1 MTEGYGYGKVI
12 LFGEH
17 FVVYGIPAIAAGI
30 SRKTVATAERGT
42 APGVT
47 ITDNR
52 PAAPGYKEEYV
63 QQQKDSVERMK
74 PFLGVDFVKNP
85 FRITLAG
92 DLYCASGIGASAASC
107 VAMARAISGLYNL
120 KLSDEKVNAAA
131 LEGDKAYAG
140 NPSGIDNTASTYG
153 GLIYYIKGAPL
164 ERPKLGKPLSIVMA
178 NSGITTQTKT
188 AVDRVR
194 QSRETEPDKYAKL
207 FKEAEALIADARKA
221 LEAGDSVT
229 VGRLMKKNHSLLQQM
244 GVSCDKLDNLVAAA
258 EKAGAIGAKMTGGGM
273 GGYMFALVRP
283 DDQDRIADALM
294 KAGAQ
299 HTIKAEIR

>member
-1 MTEGYGYGKVI
+1 MAEGYGYGKVI

-17 FVVYGIPAIAAGI
+17 FVVYGMPAIAAGI

-42 APGVT
+42 APG
-47 ITDNR
+47 ITVADNR

-63 QQQKDSVERMK
+63 QQQKESIERMK
-74 PFLGVDFVKNP
+74 PFFGMDFNKNP
-85 FRITLAG
+85 VKITLAG

-107 VAMARAISGLYNL
+107 VAMARAISGLFNL
-120 KLSDEKVNAAA
+120 KLTDEKVNAAA

-153 GLIYYIKGAPL
+153 GLIYYIKGLPL

-188 AVDRVR
+188 AVERVKAGR
-194 QSRETEPDKYAKL
+194 DKEPEKYAKI
-207 FKEAEALIADARKA
+207 FKEEEAVIAQARAA
-221 LEAGDSVT
+221 LEKGDSAKA
-229 VGRLMKKNHSLLQQM
+229 GALMKKNHSLLQQM
-244 GVSCDKLDNLVAAA
+244 GVSCDKLDKLVAAA

-283 DDQDRIADALM
+283 EDQDRVADELM